1 MKWITGVTAVLTLTF
16 AVLQLVRLVSDA
28 RDRQRQIAE
37 LTRVEKIQAQSGD
50 YATAWSTLEQAVKIA
65 ESGGQLAKLTGQLS
79 TDARELRA
87 AQEDLAMA
95 WLQNIRV
102 DSGRKYSDVL
112 DPIVPVMTR
121 GASNA
126 TGVRKADLVAH
137 IGWTS
142 VYRELDGQSPPD
154 PTPQYRAAL
163 GDDPSNPYAHAF
175 LGFSMAKDRN
185 PMDDVM
191 KEFSAAVA
199 ANRARPFVRLI
210 ERAAFRRR
218 GDDANAALVAVV
230 NEMRRNSEAVPESV
244 RSDLRRVYTFACG
257 LRDDAGGMRA
267 LLAAAPAGEQ
277 AATFR
282 AFFID
287 PEGKRSDAPPPR
299 ADQACLA
306 TLLEAAGQRGEALA
320 VWRALRQS
328 IGRDPSSL
336 TPRAD
341 AAIRRLSGGPG
352 T

>member
-1 MKWITGVTAVLTLTF
+1 MKWITGITAVLTLTF
-16 AVLQLVRLVSDA
+16 ALLQLVRLVSDV

-50 YATAWSTLEQAVKIA
+50 HVGAWSSLEQAVKIA

-79 TDARELRA
+79 TEARQLRT

-95 WLQNIRV
+95 WLEDIRV
-102 DSGRKYSDVL
+102 DPGKQYSDVL
-112 DPIVPVMTR
+112 DRIVPVMTR

-126 TGVRKADLVAH
+126 TGVRRADLVAH

-142 VYRELDGQSPPD
+142 VYRVLDGQSQPD
-154 PTPQYRAAL
+154 PAPQYRAAL
-163 GDDPSNPYAHAF
+163 ADDASNPYAHAF
-175 LGFSMAKDRN
+175 LGFSMAEDRA
-185 PMDDVM
+185 PMDAVM
-191 KEFSAAVA
+191 KEFTAAVA
-199 ANRARPFVRLI
+199 ASRARPFVRLV

-218 GDDANAALVAVV
+218 GDDANGALVAVV
-230 NEMRRNSEAVPESV
+230 NEMRRNSEAVPESIQ
-244 RSDLRRVYTFACG
+244 SDLRRIYTFACG

-267 LLAAAPAGEQ
+267 LLAAAPAADQ

-287 PEGKRSDAPPPR
+287 RRGQREDAPSPR

-306 TLLEAAGQRGEALA
+306 TLLEAAGQRDEALA

-341 AAIRRLSGGPG
+341 AAIRRLSRGSGI
-352 T
+352 